1 MWSLSPWLLAVA
13 ALTAFVLLGLRSAGA
28 PPDAWLAL
36 LESPRFLAWKALT
49 YTTILAGFDPHRR
62 DQEEARTLYEIL
74 MHQVIPLYYRRANG
88 SDAGNPDAEAD
99 RDRART
105 HNIKRGGK

>member
-1 MWSLSPWLLAVA
+1 MRSAGSSGPNVRADPFGRHSSRPSALGLAAVWSLSPWLLAVA

-49 YTTILAGFDPHRR
+49 YVRLLGGFDPRR
-62 DQEEARTLYEIL
+62 WE
-74 MHQVIPLYYRRANG
+74 RAQ
-88 SDAGNPDAEAD
+88 
-99 RDRART
+99 R
-105 HNIKRGGK
+105 